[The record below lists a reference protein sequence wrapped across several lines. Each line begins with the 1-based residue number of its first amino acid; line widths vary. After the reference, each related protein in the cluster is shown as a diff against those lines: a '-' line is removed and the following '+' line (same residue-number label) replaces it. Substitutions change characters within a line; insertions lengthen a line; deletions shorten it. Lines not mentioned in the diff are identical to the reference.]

1 MCVLGPRKG
10 FLGLRLYFWDH
21 PHPLLPPSEDEFS
34 PFFLFGALGFFCR
47 TRAGLEP
54 GLLDTMSCCS
64 PAVALGAAG
73 SSDLPAASK
82 PHCCRAVGGKNGLFQ
97 QFLSGICK
105 VEASSSHTL
114 LFYTFLL
121 GILDPEDDCSLGS
134 LLVTDGSISRS
145 HHLLG
150 LL

>member
-1 MCVLGPRKG
+1 M
-10 FLGLRLYFWDH
+10 GLNFWDH
-21 PHPLLPPSEDEFS
+21 PHPLLPPSEDGFS

-47 TRAGLEP
+47 TRPGLEP
-54 GLLDTMSCCS
+54 ALLDTMSCCS

-73 SSDLPAASK
+73 GNDLPAASK

-97 QFLSGICK
+97 QFLPGICK
-105 VEASSSHTL
+105 VEASSSYTL
-114 LFYTFLL
+114 LVFTFPL
-121 GILDPEDDCSLGS
+121 GILDPKDDCSLWG
-134 LLVTDGSISRS
+134 LLVADGSISQS